1 MPSHEPE
8 PKFTVTP
15 LATATNPARRA
26 ASSSSLPL
34 VPGYR
39 LSELIGTGSVSKVYL
54 AEDVRTAAPL
64 ALKIFEDD
72 DAGER
77 FAALERESL
86 GGVEHAHVVRLLGT
100 ATAETVDSSDLPVNI
115 LEYLPGGSALGVV
128 RSLGP
133 QSVGQTSAIVVPIAA
148 AVAHLHGMGRVHG
161 DVSPHNVLFGADGTP
176 KLIDGS
182 ASQRT
187 GYRQFDAGTAGFH
200 APEAVT
206 PQVLQ
211 PERDVYS
218 LGALIWF
225 LLTGRVP
232 SLTSHRPAL
241 SVIIRGVNTDLVNL
255 VEACL
260 DEDPAARPNAG
271 DVARRLLKIA
281 KPEPVD
287 ITVTA
292 DHHAVPY
299 VKTRHHFD
307 RALIRRR
314 ARRRTIKMWVS
325 VGVSAVLTGAGVM
338 MMLAAP
344 ANSAPQPS
352 VDQPAAAQ
360 TEPHQPVAAAGS
372 QDGLV
377 DQLFALAAARD
388 QALMDQDDA
397 ALEAIH
403 ADDSRSLRQD
413 RTTVATLVEGKL
425 RYEELSTSLQN
436 VEVTTLAPA
445 GKATVRAE
453 SVTKPF
459 TVRNLGDNSQYHI
472 ETMPVQ
478 EVEFTLVKEG
488 ERWQLSDVALL
499 HERSGT

>member
-1 MPSHEPE
+1 
-8 PKFTVTP
+8 
-15 LATATNPARRA
+15 
-26 ASSSSLPL
+26 
-34 VPGYR
+34 
-39 LSELIGTGSVSKVYL
+39 
-54 AEDVRTAAPL
+54 
-64 ALKIFEDD
+64 
-72 DAGER
+72 
-77 FAALERESL
+77 
-86 GGVEHAHVVRLLGT
+86 
-100 ATAETVDSSDLPVNI
+100 
-115 LEYLPGGSALGVV
+115 
-128 RSLGP
+128 
-133 QSVGQTSAIVVPIAA
+133 
-148 AVAHLHGMGRVHG
+148 
-161 DVSPHNVLFGADGTP
+161 
-176 KLIDGS
+176 
-182 ASQRT
+182 
-187 GYRQFDAGTAGFH
+187 
-200 APEAVT
+200 
-206 PQVLQ
+206 
-211 PERDVYS
+211 
-218 LGALIWF
+218 
-225 LLTGRVP
+225 
-232 SLTSHRPAL
+232 
-241 SVIIRGVNTDLVNL
+241 
-255 VEACL
+255 
-260 DEDPAARPNAG
+260 
-271 DVARRLLKIA
+271 
-281 KPEPVD
+281 
-287 ITVTA
+287 
-292 DHHAVPY
+292 
-299 VKTRHHFD
+299 
-307 RALIRRR
+307 
-314 ARRRTIKMWVS
+314 MWAS